1 MKKLIIVIGLVILFT
16 GLLSGCTSDTVVT
29 EDTEGTLIS
38 VKTKSA
44 DLFNEET
51 IIIEFGNNS
60 KAILSGINRYDND
73 GIDWYEYL
81 KPLIGKNIRI
91 TWYVN
96 YKESG
101 IISVE
106 NIE

>member
-1 MKKLIIVIGLVILFT
+1 MMKKEIIVVGLVILLT

-29 EDTEGTLIS
+29 EDTEGTLID
-38 VKTKSA
+38 VRIEDGKLT
-44 DLFNEET
+44 
-51 IIIEFGNNS
+51 IEFGNNS
-60 KAILSGINRYDND
+60 KAILSGINRYDSD

-91 TWYVN
+91 TWYLN
-96 YKESG
+96 YKEVG

-106 NIE
+106 KLEQG